1 MMATK
6 YLTVDR
12 EISPLKIFV
21 GAMEQRKLKTQKLYA
36 LHCSR
41 TSEQ

>member
-21 GAMEQRKLKTQKLYA
+21 GAMEQRKLKTRKLYA
-36 LHCSR
+36 LHGSG